1 MDGKENF
8 VNFKQTGVYMKL
20 AFPQLILSSLLL
32 LPFAASSA
40 SLDIKGKS
48 YTVNIPEGTGIEILN
63 TEMQG
68 PRFMAFAQNGDL
80 LVGSK
85 AGIVYRLKAP
95 YQKAEE
101 AIRFGGYPHSVAFR
115 QTAAGEEIWLAETS
129 GLYRAL
135 YQPGRFY
142 TKSDFTLVET
152 LPGGGGHNSR
162 TVGVG
167 PDHRVYVALGITGN
181 CSDEYLSSSYPFNKR
196 RGGIMV
202 LDESG
207 AKPVLKAF
215 GSGLRNP
222 VGFDWDPATGV
233 LYASNNGPDHLG
245 FDEPKEVFVAVEE
258 GDFFGMPWFQTVQG
272 KITRDSCIS
281 STPPRPM
288 TEVKS
293 PAAFLPARSAPMA
306 VAFPRAKDFNGR
318 FAGQAFVAVHGSWGT
333 PPSGTA
339 FGDAAGRREPR
350 IVTITLGSTAAASAA
365 ENLVFGF
372 QDLNTGDRWAR
383 PVGLAFGPDG
393 ALYFTSDAGNQG
405 LFRLKLIP

>member
-1 MDGKENF
+1 MDGRGKNVNANEKELP
-8 VNFKQTGVYMKL
+8 MKH
-20 AFPQLILSSLLL
+20 ALSRLVLSGLFL
-32 LPFAASSA
+32 LPLSA
-40 SLDIKGKS
+40 SAATLDIKGKTFS
-48 YTVNIPEGTGIEILN
+48 VNIPEGTSIESLN

-85 AGIVYRLKAP
+85 SGIVYRLKAP

-115 QTAAGEEIWLAETS
+115 QTEAGEEIWLAETN

-135 YQPGRFY
+135 YQAGRFY
-142 TKSDFTLVET
+142 TKNDFTLIEA

-162 TVGVG
+162 TVAVG
-167 PDHRVYVALGITGN
+167 PDNRVYVAYGITGN
-181 CSDEYLSSSYPFNKR
+181 CSDEYLSPDYAFNKR

-207 AKPVLKAF
+207 AKPILKPF

-222 VGFDWDPATGV
+222 IGLDWDPASGI
-233 LYASNNGPDHLG
+233 LYASNNGPDHQG
-245 FDEPKEVFVAVEE
+245 FDEPKEVFVAVED
-258 GDFFGMPWFQTVQG
+258 GDFFGMPWFQTVRG
-272 KITRDSCIS
+272 NITRDTCIS
-281 STPPRPM
+281 SNPPRPIS
-288 TEVKS
+288 EVKS

-306 VAFPRAKDFNGR
+306 VVFPQAKDFNGR
-318 FAGQAFVAVHGSWGT
+318 FAGQALVAIRGSWGT
-333 PPSGTA
+333 PPSGSA
-339 FGDAAGRREPR
+339 LGDAAGRREPR
-350 IVTITLGSTAAASAA
+350 IVSIRLGANAAASVT
-365 ENLVFGF
+365 EDLVSGF
-372 QDLNTGDRWAR
+372 QDEKNGDRWAR

-405 LFRLKLIP
+405 LFRLKVAR

>member
-1 MDGKENF
+1 
-8 VNFKQTGVYMKL
+8 MKLTLPCAILSGLFLL
-20 AFPQLILSSLLL
+20 AFP
-32 LPFAASSA
+32 ASSA
-40 SLDIKGKS
+40 TLDIKGKTYAVS
-48 YTVNIPEGTGIEILN
+48 IPEGTSIETLN

-115 QTAAGEEIWLAETS
+115 QTPNGEEIWLAETS
-129 GLYRAL
+129 GLYRAI
-135 YQPGRFY
+135 YQAGRFY
-142 TKSDFTLVET
+142 TKNDFTLIEA

-167 PDHRVYVALGITGN
+167 PDNRVYVAYGITGN
-181 CSDEYLSSSYPFNKR
+181 CSDEYLSSDYTFNRR

-207 AKPVLKAF
+207 AKPVLKPF

-222 VGFDWDPATGV
+222 VGFDWDPATGI

-245 FDEPKEVFVAVEE
+245 FDEPKEVFVAVED
-258 GDFFGMPWFQTVQG
+258 GDFFGMPWYQTVQG
-272 KITRDSCIS
+272 KITRDNCIS
-281 STPPRPM
+281 STPPRPIS
-288 TEVKS
+288 EVKS

-306 VAFPRAKDFNGR
+306 VAFPKAKDFNGR

-339 FGDAAGRREPR
+339 LGDPAGRREPR
-350 IVTITLGSTAAASAA
+350 IVTISLGATASTSVA

-405 LFRLKLIP
+405 LFRLKAVP